1 MTLSIHLT
9 TDWPLERL
17 AKYGPELTAA
27 MNKLAAR
34 FPEDVSLEKLA
45 AEIASGQQK
54 LWLILD
60 EYDAFRAFVTSKTET
75 SAVTGRTCVQLCELG
90 GEGGLNLVEM
100 IKPIEEW
107 ARAIGADEINP
118 VGRFGWR
125 KELARLG
132 YRPAVIRYRK
142 VLNNGRDYRK

>member
-9 TDWPLERL
+9 QDWPLERL

-27 MNKLAAR
+27 MKKLVAR
-34 FPEDVSLEKLA
+34 FPEDVSLELLA
-45 AEIASGQQK
+45 TEIRAGIQK

-60 EYDAFRAFVTSKTET
+60 ENDAFKAFVTSKTTT
-75 SAVTGRTCVQLCELG
+75 SAETGRTRVELCELG
-90 GEGGLNLVEM
+90 GEGGINLVEL

-107 ARAIGADEINP
+107 ARSIGADEINP

-142 VLNNGRDYRK
+142 VLKNGRD

>member
-9 TDWPLERL
+9 QDWPLERL
-17 AKYGPELTAA
+17 EKYGREITEA

-34 FPEDVSLEKLA
+34 FPEYVSLELLA
-45 AEIASGQQK
+45 SEIASGVQQ

-60 EYDAFRAFVTSKTET
+60 ENDAFKAFVTTKTLT
-75 SAVTGRTCVQLCELG
+75 SAETGRTRVELCELS

-107 ARAIGADEINP
+107 ARSIGADEINP

-125 KELARLG
+125 KELARFG
-132 YRPAVIRYRK
+132 YKPVVVRYRK
-142 VLNNGRDYRK
+142 VL